1 MTVGAAAVPRRRAA
15 VIERM
20 LADGAAYLAGR
31 GVEDARLEAE
41 HLLAHLL
48 GVPRLHL
55 YLDLD
60 RPLGPGETERYQEL
74 LRRRDTR
81 EPLQYILGSAP
92 FRNLDLR
99 VDPRV
104 AIPRPETEYLLD
116 VLMELVRRDELA
128 ARGQASP
135 GIRGALHPRWS
146 ASLCVASCTNS
157 AAIRAAQ
164 RLASPAQRPSRC
176 SGEIIHGLPEGE
188 SAPFDEAP
196 FESALEVGTGSGA
209 IAISLATEGI
219 ARSVT
224 ATDVS
229 PQALAVAL
237 GNARRAGARGIEFLA
252 GDSLAPVGQRKFDLV
267 ISNPPYLTRAEWLT
281 AQPEV
286 REWEPRVA
294 MHGGGDGLDL
304 VRSMAAGV
312 GGVLRPGGWF
322 GLEVG
327 SGQVEAVVA
336 LLRRIPA
343 LGAPV
348 ARSDLTGRG
357 RYVFA
362 RWGCNI
368 PSG

>member
-1 MTVGAAAVPRRRAA
+1 MTGAPAATGRRPA
-15 VIERM
+15 VADAI
-20 LADGAAYLAGR
+20 LDGAAYLAGR

-48 GVPRLHL
+48 GMPRLQLYL
-55 YLDLD
+55 YLD
-60 RPLGPGETERYQEL
+60 RPPGPSEAERYQEL
-74 LRRRDTR
+74 LRRRGTR

-116 VLMELVRRDELA
+116 VLMDLVRRD
-128 ARGQASP
+128 G
-135 GIRGALHPRWS
+135 
-146 ASLCVASCTNS
+146 C
-157 AAIRAAQ
+157 
-164 RLASPAQRPSRC
+164 
-176 SGEIIHGLPEGE
+176 PEGE
-188 SAPFDEAP
+188 AAP
-196 FESALEVGTGSGA
+196 FESALEIGTGSGA
-209 IAISLATEGI
+209 IAISLATEAV

-229 PQALAVAL
+229 PEALAVAV
-237 GNARRAGARGIEFLA
+237 GNARRAGAREIEFLA
-252 GDSLAPVGQRKFDLV
+252 GDSLAPISQRKFDLV
-267 ISNPPYLTRAEWLT
+267 ISNPPYLTSAEWLT
-281 AQPEV
+281 AHPEV

-294 MHGGGDGLDL
+294 MHGGGDGLDV
-304 VRSMAAGV
+304 VRSVAAGV
-312 GGVLRPGGWF
+312 EGVLRPGGWF

-336 LLRRIPA
+336 LLRSSPA

-362 RWGCNI
+362 RRGCNM
-368 PSG
+368 PPG

>member
-1 MTVGAAAVPRRRAA
+1 MTVGAAATPRRRAA

-20 LADGAAYLAGR
+20 LGDGAAYLAGQ

-60 RPLGPGETERYQEL
+60 RSLGPGEAERYQEL
-74 LRRRDTR
+74 LRRRGTR
-81 EPLQYILGSAP
+81 EPLQYILGSVP
-92 FRNLDLR
+92 FRDLELR

-104 AIPRPETEYLLD
+104 AIPRPETEYLID
-116 VLMELVRRDELA
+116 VLMELVRRD
-128 ARGQASP
+128 G
-135 GIRGALHPRWS
+135 HPM
-146 ASLCVASCTNS
+146 
-157 AAIRAAQ
+157 
-164 RLASPAQRPSRC
+164 
-176 SGEIIHGLPEGE
+176 GDE
-188 SAPFDEAP
+188 APFDEASL
-196 FESALEVGTGSGA
+196 ESALEIGTGSGA

-219 ARSVT
+219 AGSVT
-224 ATDVS
+224 ATDIS
-229 PQALAVAL
+229 PEALAAAL
-237 GNARRAGARGIEFLA
+237 GNARRAGAREIEFLA
-252 GDSLAPVGQRKFDLV
+252 GDSLAAVSQRKFDLV

-294 MHGGGDGLDL
+294 MHGGGDGLDV
-304 VRSMAAGV
+304 VRSLAAGV
-312 GGVLRPGGWF
+312 ERALRPGGWF
-322 GLEVG
+322 ALEVG
-327 SGQVEAVVA
+327 SGQVGAVVA
-336 LLRRIPA
+336 LLRSIPA
-343 LGAPV
+343 LGTPV
-348 ARSDLTGRG
+348 SRSDLTGRG

>member
-1 MTVGAAAVPRRRAA
+1 MTVGAASAPRRRAA
-15 VIERM
+15 VVETM
-20 LADGAAYLAGR
+20 LADGAAHLAGQS
-31 GVEDARLEAE
+31 VEDARLEAE

-60 RPLGPGETERYQEL
+60 RPLGPGETERYPEL
-74 LRRRDTR
+74 LRRRGTR

-116 VLMELVRRDELA
+116 VLMELVRR
-128 ARGQASP
+128 G
-135 GIRGALHPRWS
+135 HPDGDR
-146 ASLCVASCTNS
+146 
-157 AAIRAAQ
+157 
-164 RLASPAQRPSRC
+164 
-176 SGEIIHGLPEGE
+176 
-188 SAPFDEAP
+188 AP
-196 FESALEVGTGSGA
+196 FESALEIGTGSGA

-224 ATDVS
+224 ATDIS
-229 PQALAVAL
+229 PQALAVAA
-237 GNARRAGARGIEFLA
+237 GNARRAGAREIEFLA
-252 GDSLAPVGQRKFDLV
+252 GDSLAPVGQRKFNLV

-304 VRSMAAGV
+304 VRSVAAGV
-312 GGVLRPGGWF
+312 EGVLRPGGWF
-322 GLEVG
+322 ALEVG
-327 SGQVEAVVA
+327 SGQVEAAAA
-336 LLRRIPA
+336 LLRSIPA

-368 PSG
+368 RSGGP

>member
-1 MTVGAAAVPRRRAA
+1 MTVGAAAA
-15 VIERM
+15 VMETM
-20 LADGAAYLAGR
+20 LVDGAAYLAGR

-48 GVPRLHL
+48 GVPRLQL

-60 RPLGPGETERYQEL
+60 RPLGPREAERYQEL
-74 LRRRDTR
+74 LRRRSAR
-81 EPLQYILGSAP
+81 EPLQYIVGLAP

-99 VDPRV
+99 VDSRV

-116 VLMELVRRDELA
+116 VLMELVRRD
-128 ARGQASP
+128 GY
-135 GIRGALHPRWS
+135 
-146 ASLCVASCTNS
+146 
-157 AAIRAAQ
+157 
-164 RLASPAQRPSRC
+164 
-176 SGEIIHGLPEGE
+176 PEGE
-188 SAPFDEAP
+188 SAPF
-196 FESALEVGTGSGA
+196 ESALEIGTGSGA
-209 IAISLATEGI
+209 IAISLATEAV

-229 PQALAVAL
+229 PEALAVAA
-237 GNARRAGARGIEFLA
+237 GNARRAGAREIEFLA
-252 GDSLAPVGQRKFDLV
+252 GDSLAPVSRRKFDLV

-294 MHGGGDGLDL
+294 MHGGGDGLDV
-304 VRSMAAGV
+304 VRSVAAGV
-312 GGVLRPGGWF
+312 EGVLRPGGWF
-322 GLEVG
+322 ALEVG

-336 LLRRIPA
+336 LLRSSPA

>member
-1 MTVGAAAVPRRRAA
+1 MTHASAATGRRPAVADA
-15 VIERM
+15 I
-20 LADGAAYLAGR
+20 LDGAAYLGSR

-48 GVPRLHL
+48 GLPRLHL

-60 RPLGPGETERYQEL
+60 RPLGPCEAERYQAL
-74 LRRRDTR
+74 LRRRRAR
-81 EPLQYILGSAP
+81 EPLQYIVGSAP

-116 VLMELVRRDELA
+116 VLMELVRRD
-128 ARGQASP
+128 G
-135 GIRGALHPRWS
+135 
-146 ASLCVASCTNS
+146 C
-157 AAIRAAQ
+157 
-164 RLASPAQRPSRC
+164 
-176 SGEIIHGLPEGE
+176 PEGE
-188 SAPFDEAP
+188 AAP
-196 FESALEVGTGSGA
+196 FESVLEIGTGSGA

-224 ATDVS
+224 ATDIS
-229 PQALAVAL
+229 PEALAVAV
-237 GNARRAGARGIEFLA
+237 GNARRAGAREIEFLA
-252 GDSLAPVGQRKFDLV
+252 GDSLAPVSQGKFDLV

-294 MHGGGDGLDL
+294 MHGGGDGLDV
-304 VRSMAAGV
+304 VRSVAAGV

-327 SGQVEAVVA
+327 SGQVEAVAA
-336 LLRRIPA
+336 LLRSSPA
-343 LGAPV
+343 LGAPTD
-348 ARSDLTGRG
+348 RSDLTGRG

>member
-1 MTVGAAAVPRRRAA
+1 MTVGVASLA
-15 VIERM
+15 IETM
-20 LADGAAYLAGR
+20 LGDGAAYLAGR
-31 GVEDARLEAE
+31 GVEDPRLEAE
-41 HLLAHLL
+41 HLLAHIL

-60 RPLGPGETERYQEL
+60 RSLGPGEAERYQEL
-74 LRRRDTR
+74 LRRRSTR

-92 FRNLDLR
+92 FRDLELR

-104 AIPRPETEYLLD
+104 AIPRPETEYLID
-116 VLMELVRRDELA
+116 ALMELVRRD
-128 ARGQASP
+128 G
-135 GIRGALHPRWS
+135 HPM
-146 ASLCVASCTNS
+146 
-157 AAIRAAQ
+157 
-164 RLASPAQRPSRC
+164 
-176 SGEIIHGLPEGE
+176 G
-188 SAPFDEAP
+188 DEAP
-196 FESALEVGTGSGA
+196 FGSALEIGTGSGA
-209 IAISLATEGI
+209 IAISLATEGL
-219 ARSVT
+219 AGSVT

-229 PQALAVAL
+229 PEALAVAI

-294 MHGGGDGLDL
+294 MHGGGDGLDV
-304 VRSMAAGV
+304 VRSVAAGV

-327 SGQVEAVVA
+327 SGQVAAVVA

>member
-1 MTVGAAAVPRRRAA
+1 METVLV
-15 VIERM
+15 E
-20 LADGAAYLAGR
+20 GAAYLAGL

-55 YLDLD
+55 CLAPDP
-60 RPLGPGETERYQEL
+60 PLGPGEAERYQEL
-74 LRRRDTR
+74 LRRRGTR
-81 EPLQYILGSAP
+81 EPLQYIVGSAP
-92 FRNLDLR
+92 FRSLDLR

-116 VLMELVRRDELA
+116 VLMELVRRD
-128 ARGQASP
+128 
-135 GIRGALHPRWS
+135 
-146 ASLCVASCTNS
+146 
-157 AAIRAAQ
+157 
-164 RLASPAQRPSRC
+164 
-176 SGEIIHGLPEGE
+176 GLPEG
-188 SAPFDEAP
+188 DEAP
-196 FESALEVGTGSGA
+196 FESALEIGTGSGA
-209 IAISLATEGI
+209 VAISLAAEGI
-219 ARSVT
+219 AGSVT
-224 ATDVS
+224 ATDIS
-229 PQALAVAL
+229 PQVLAVAL
-237 GNARRAGARGIEFLA
+237 DNARRAGASEIGFLA
-252 GDSLAPVGQRKFDLV
+252 GDSLAPIRERKFDLV

-294 MHGGGDGLDL
+294 MHGGGDGLDV
-304 VRSMAAGV
+304 VRSVAAGV

-322 GLEVG
+322 ALEVG

-336 LLRRIPA
+336 LLRSIPA

-348 ARSDLTGRG
+348 SRSDLSGRG

>member
-1 MTVGAAAVPRRRAA
+1 M
-15 VIERM
+15 IERM
-20 LADGAAYLAGR
+20 LVDGAAYLAGR

-60 RPLGPGETERYQEL
+60 RPLGPGGAERYQEL
-74 LRRRDTR
+74 LRRRGLH

-92 FRNLDLR
+92 FRDLELR

-116 VLMELVRRDELA
+116 ALRELVRRD
-128 ARGQASP
+128 G
-135 GIRGALHPRWS
+135 HPD
-146 ASLCVASCTNS
+146 
-157 AAIRAAQ
+157 
-164 RLASPAQRPSRC
+164 
-176 SGEIIHGLPEGE
+176 GDG
-188 SAPFDEAP
+188 AP
-196 FESALEVGTGSGA
+196 FESALEIGTGSGA

-224 ATDVS
+224 ATDIS
-229 PQALAVAL
+229 PEALAVAA
-237 GNARRAGARGIEFLA
+237 GNARRAGAREIEFLA
-252 GDSLAPVGQRKFDLV
+252 GDSLAPVGQRRFDLV
-267 ISNPPYLTRAEWLT
+267 ISNPPYLTRAEWRT

-294 MHGGGDGLDL
+294 MHGGGDGLDV
-304 VRSMAAGV
+304 VRPLAAGV
-312 GGVLRPGGWF
+312 ERVLRPGGWF

-336 LLRRIPA
+336 LLRSSPA

-362 RWGCNI
+362 RWGCNMQL
-368 PSG
+368 G

>member
-1 MTVGAAAVPRRRAA
+1 MET
-15 VIERM
+15 M
-20 LADGAAYLAGR
+20 LVEGAAYLAGM
-31 GVEDARLEAE
+31 GVDDARLEAE

-55 YLDLD
+55 CLDPD
-60 RPLGPGETERYQEL
+60 RPLGPGEAERYQEL
-74 LRRRDTR
+74 LRRRGTR

-92 FRNLDLR
+92 FRSLDLR

-116 VLMELVRRDELA
+116 VLMELARRD
-128 ARGQASP
+128 G
-135 GIRGALHPRWS
+135 
-146 ASLCVASCTNS
+146 C
-157 AAIRAAQ
+157 
-164 RLASPAQRPSRC
+164 
-176 SGEIIHGLPEGE
+176 PEGE
-188 SAPFDEAP
+188 AVP
-196 FESALEVGTGSGA
+196 FESALEIGTGSGA
-209 IAISLATEGI
+209 VAISLATEGL
-219 ARSVT
+219 AGSVT

-237 GNARRAGARGIEFLA
+237 GNARRAGAREIEFLA
-252 GDSLAPVGQRKFDLV
+252 GDSLAPVGQREFDLV

-294 MHGGGDGLDL
+294 MHGGGDGLDV
-304 VRSMAAGV
+304 VRSLAAGV
-312 GGVLRPGGWF
+312 EGVLRPGGWF
-322 GLEVG
+322 ALEVG

-336 LLRRIPA
+336 LLRSIPA

-348 ARSDLTGRG
+348 SRSDLTGRG

>member
-1 MTVGAAAVPRRRAA
+1 MTVGVASLA
-15 VIERM
+15 IETM
-20 LADGAAYLAGR
+20 LGDGAAYLAGR
-31 GVEDARLEAE
+31 GVEDPRLEAE
-41 HLLAHLL
+41 HLLAHIL

-60 RPLGPGETERYQEL
+60 RSLGPGEAERYQEL
-74 LRRRDTR
+74 LRRRRTR

-92 FRNLDLR
+92 FRDLELR

-104 AIPRPETEYLLD
+104 AIPRPETEYLID
-116 VLMELVRRDELA
+116 ALMELVRRD
-128 ARGQASP
+128 G
-135 GIRGALHPRWS
+135 HPM
-146 ASLCVASCTNS
+146 
-157 AAIRAAQ
+157 
-164 RLASPAQRPSRC
+164 
-176 SGEIIHGLPEGE
+176 G
-188 SAPFDEAP
+188 DEAP
-196 FESALEVGTGSGA
+196 FGSALEIGTGSGA
-209 IAISLATEGI
+209 IAISLATEGL
-219 ARSVT
+219 AGSVT

-229 PQALAVAL
+229 PEALAVAI

-294 MHGGGDGLDL
+294 MHGGGDGLDV
-304 VRSMAAGV
+304 VRSVAAGV

-327 SGQVEAVVA
+327 SGQVAAVVA

-343 LGAPV
+343 LGAP
-348 ARSDLTGRG
+348 GNRG
-357 RYVFA
+357 T
-362 RWGCNI
+362 
-368 PSG
+368 